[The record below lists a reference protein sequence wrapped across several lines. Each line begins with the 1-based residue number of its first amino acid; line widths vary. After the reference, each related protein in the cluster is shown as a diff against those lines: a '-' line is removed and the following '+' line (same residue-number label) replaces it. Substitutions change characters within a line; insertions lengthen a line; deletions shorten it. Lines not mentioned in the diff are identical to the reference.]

1 MIYPERTVVT
11 GAGLAGFRTVE
22 ELRRRGYPG
31 QITLIG
37 AEARPPYDRPPL
49 SKKVL
54 TSGIDPSLHADF
66 GALDVDFRPAE
77 TAQALESPGAP
88 APAASAAAAAP
99 GPASAAPGPPP
110 TAPAGSALITNRDK
124 YPFDH
129 LVLATGAVPVALPGP
144 GPQRFL
150 RTYDDAL
157 ALRALLRPGLR
168 LAIVGAGWIGA
179 ELATAAA
186 AAGCQV
192 TVVEAGPAPLAV
204 ALGAAAG
211 ARTAPWYEQAGVELR
226 TGTVVESVE
235 PGGLALAGG
244 WLPADEVV
252 TAIGVRPAVGWL
264 AGSGVALDNGVAVDP
279 GLRASVPGVY
289 AAGDCAAFVSLRFGA
304 RLRVEH
310 WDTALHAPEVVA
322 ANILGGAE
330 VYDPVPYF
338 WSEQFGRMVQ
348 YVGHHTPADRLLW
361 RGDPAADTWSACW
374 LRPPPP
380 AGAAP
385 PSASAA
391 GAAPPPAG
399 VAPSPAGAAPPPADV
414 APSLA
419 GAAPSLADAAPSL
432 AGVAPAAGSRLTAV
446 LTVNRP
452 RDLLQARRLIAVG
465 AEVDPARLADP
476 TVPVRDA
483 AS

>member
-1 MIYPERTVVT
+1 MSYPERTVVT
-11 GAGLAGFRTVE
+11 GAGLAGFRIVE

-31 QITLIG
+31 RLTLIG
-37 AEARPPYDRPPL
+37 AEDRPPYDRPPL

-54 TSGIDPSLHADF
+54 TAGVDPSLQADF
-66 GALDVDFRPAE
+66 ASLDVDFHPGE
-77 TAQALESPGAP
+77 TALALEPPAP
-88 APAASAAAAAP
+88 APAPSAATPAP
-99 GPASAAPGPPP
+99 APSAAMPAPAPSAAMPAPPSA
-110 TAPAGSALITNRDK
+110 TAPAPSAPEPVSSARAQPDVWPTVPPIAGSVGHTSGGMLVTNRDK

-129 LVLATGAVPVALPGP
+129 LVIATGAVPVALPGP

-192 TVVEAGPAPLAV
+192 TVVEAGPAPLAG
-204 ALGAAAG
+204 ALGAVAG

-226 TGTVVESVE
+226 TGTAVESVE
-235 PGGLALAGG
+235 RGGLALAGG
-244 WLPADEVV
+244 WLAADEVV
-252 TAIGVRPAVGWL
+252 TAVGVRPAVGWL

-279 GLRASVPGVY
+279 WLRASVPGVY
-289 AAGDCAAFVSLRFGA
+289 AAGDCAAFVSQRFGG

-310 WDTALHAPEVVA
+310 WETALHAPEVVA

-330 VYDPVPYF
+330 AYDPVPYF

-348 YVGHHTPADRLLW
+348 YAGHHTAADTPLW
-361 RGDPAADTWSACW
+361 RGDPDAGTWSGCW
-374 LRPPPP
+374 
-380 AGAAP
+380 
-385 PSASAA
+385 
-391 GAAPPPAG
+391 
-399 VAPSPAGAAPPPADV
+399 
-414 APSLA
+414 LA
-419 GAAPSLADAAPSL
+419 GASA
-432 AGVAPAAGSRLTAV
+432 RLTAV

-452 RDLLQARRLIAVG
+452 RDLLQGRRLIAAG

-476 TVPVRDA
+476 AIAVKDAVR
-483 AS
+483 